1 MSSQPEQQIRF
12 TKEFTQQEP
21 IPDAGVKRALELMQ
35 SGRLHRY
42 NTTAGEVSDAALLE
56 KEYAEYVGAK
66 YCVGL
71 SSCGSS
77 IYVALKSVGV
87 TPGDKI
93 LCNAFTLA
101 PVPGAIENAGAVP
114 VFVEITDDYL
124 TDLDDLANKAEQSR
138 AKYFLLS
145 HMRGH
150 IVDME
155 RVVEICRDMDI
166 VLVEDC
172 AHTVGCRW
180 GDTFTGRFGKAG
192 CYSSQTYKHMNSGE
206 GGLLVTD
213 DDDVIAKAILYS
225 GSYMLYER
233 HISRPPL
240 EVFERHKKI
249 IPNFSLRMSN
259 LTAALIRPQ
268 LADLDKQCRRWNKRY
283 QLLESELK
291 DIPHIRIPKRHE
303 KEKYVGSSFQFTLA
317 DTDTAAVE
325 RFLKT
330 CADRGVEIKWFGSK
344 EPSAFTS
351 SWEHWEYIEEKQTLP
366 KTRKVLDFMC
376 DFRVPLTFSTDD
388 CKTIAAIIRQVAGEI
403 FSTNQ

>member
-1 MSSQPEQQIRF
+1 MRNPSAEPIRF
-12 TKEFTQQEP
+12 TKEFTRQEP
-21 IPDAGVKRALELMQ
+21 IPEAGIKRALELMQ

-42 NTTAGEVSDAALLE
+42 NTAAGEVSDVALLE
-56 KEYAEYVGAK
+56 KEYAEYVGAQ
-66 YCVGL
+66 YCLGL

-87 TPGDKI
+87 LPSDKI

-124 TDLDDLANKAEQSR
+124 TDLEDLENKAKQSG

-150 IVDME
+150 IVNMD
-155 RVVEICRDMDI
+155 RVMEICRDLGI
-166 VLVEDC
+166 TLIEDC

-180 GDTFTGRFGKAG
+180 GAMFTGRFGKVG
-192 CYSSQTYKHMNSGE
+192 CYSSQTYKHINSGE

-240 EVFERHKKI
+240 EVFDRYKKI

-259 LTAALIRPQ
+259 LTAALVRPQ
-268 LADLDKQCRRWNKRY
+268 LADLERQCRRWNERY
-283 QLLESELK
+283 DLLEAELK
-291 DIPHIRIPKRHE
+291 GVRYIRIPKRHA
-303 KEKYVGSSFQFTLA
+303 KEGYVGSSFQFTLT
-317 DTDTAAVE
+317 DTDITSVE
-325 RFLKT
+325 NFLKT
-330 CADRGVEIKWFGSK
+330 CAERGVEIKWFGAK
-344 EPSAFTS
+344 EPIAFTS
-351 SWEHWEYIEEKQTLP
+351 SWENWQYVKEVQPLP
-366 KTRKVLDFMC
+366 KTRKILDFMC
-376 DFRVPLTFSTDD
+376 DFRIPLTFSIDD
-388 CKTIAAIIRQVAGEI
+388 CKTVAAVIRQVAGEI
-403 FSTNQ
+403 FSK

>member
-1 MSSQPEQQIRF
+1 MSNPSAKPIRF
-12 TKEFTQQEP
+12 TKEFTRQEP
-21 IPDAGVKRALELMQ
+21 IPEAGIKRAVELMQ

-42 NTTAGEVSDAALLE
+42 NTAAGEVSEVALLE
-56 KEYAEYVGAK
+56 KEYAEYVGAQ
-66 YCVGL
+66 YCLGL

-87 TPGDKI
+87 LPGDKI

-124 TDLDDLANKAEQSR
+124 TDLEDLKNKAKQSG

-150 IVDME
+150 IVNMD
-155 RVVEICRDMDI
+155 RVMEICRDLGI
-166 VLVEDC
+166 TLIEDC

-180 GDTFTGRFGKAG
+180 GKTFTGRFGKVG

-240 EVFERHKKI
+240 EVFDRYKKI

-259 LTAALIRPQ
+259 LAAALVRTQ
-268 LADLDKQCRRWNKRY
+268 LADLERQCRRWNERY
-283 QLLESELK
+283 DLLEAELTGV
-291 DIPHIRIPKRHE
+291 PHIRVPKRQA
-303 KEKYVGSSFQFTLA
+303 KEGYVGSSFQFTLI
-317 DTDTAAVE
+317 DTDITSVE
-325 RFLKT
+325 NFLKT
-330 CADRGVEIKWFGSK
+330 CAERGVEIKWFGAK
-344 EPSAFTS
+344 EPIAFTS
-351 SWEHWEYIEEKQTLP
+351 SWKSWQYVKDAQQLP
-366 KTRKVLDFMC
+366 NTKKILDFMC
-376 DFRVPLTFSTDD
+376 DFRVPLTFSIDD
-388 CKTIAAIIRQVAGEI
+388 CKTVAAVIRQVAGEI
-403 FSTNQ
+403 FSK